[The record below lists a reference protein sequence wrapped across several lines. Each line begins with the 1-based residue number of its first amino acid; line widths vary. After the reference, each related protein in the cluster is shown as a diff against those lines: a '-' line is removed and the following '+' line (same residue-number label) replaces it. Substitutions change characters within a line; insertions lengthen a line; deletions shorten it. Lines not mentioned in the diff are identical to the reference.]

1 MRSPLSLPSFLPSFP
16 ISLPPQAAFGL
27 LSKQELRALADR
39 LLVQD
44 VLAVD
49 RCIAFVL
56 ADTRGLWH
64 GRARAMV
71 CRRLKHCPLGR
82 SQRTQLLSSMLLR
95 LQTGA
100 FAEQFKDQLRL
111 ARHLERQRTLAAA
124 ERALTSSRPYVQRY
138 AQWTVAV
145 CQSPAPSIAVSVP
158 RASPT

>member
-1 MRSPLSLPSFLPSFP
+1 M
-16 ISLPPQAAFGL
+16 
-27 LSKQELRALADR
+27 SKQELRALADR

-56 ADTRGLWH
+56 ADTRLWH

-82 SQRTQLLSSMLLR
+82 SQRTQLLSSILLR

-111 ARHLERQRTLAAA
+111 ARHLDRQRTLAAA
-124 ERALTSSRPYVQRY
+124 ERALASSRPHVQRY

>member
-1 MRSPLSLPSFLPSFP
+1 MSLQPHT
-16 ISLPPQAAFGL
+16 AFGL

-44 VLAVD
+44 ALALD
-49 RCIAFVL
+49 ACIAFVL

-64 GRARAMV
+64 GRARAMI

-82 SQRTQLLSSMLLR
+82 SQRTQLLSGILER

-100 FAEQFKDQLRL
+100 FSEQFKDQLRL
-111 ARHLERQRTLAAA
+111 ARHLDRPRTLAAG
-124 ERALTSSRPYVQRY
+124 ERALASSRPYVQRY

-145 CQSPAPSIAVSVP
+145 CQPPSLPPSRTRPA
-158 RASPT
+158 

>member
-1 MRSPLSLPSFLPSFP
+1 MRSPLSHPSSP
-16 ISLPPQAAFGL
+16 ISLQPHAAFGL
-27 LSKQELRALADR
+27 LSKQELRALVDR

-64 GRARAMV
+64 GRARAMI

-82 SQRTQLLSSMLLR
+82 CQRTQLLSGILLR
-95 LQTGA
+95 LQTGV

-111 ARHLERQRTLAAA
+111 ARHLDRQRTLVAA
-124 ERALTSSRPYVQRY
+124 ERALTSSRPHVQRY

-145 CQSPAPSIAVSVP
+145 CQSPAPSIVIPVP
-158 RASPT
+158 RARPA

>member
-1 MRSPLSLPSFLPSFP
+1 MSLQPH
-16 ISLPPQAAFGL
+16 AAFGL
-27 LSKQELRALADR
+27 LSKQKLRALADR

-64 GRARAMV
+64 GRARAMI
-71 CRRLKHCPLGR
+71 CRRLKHCALGS
-82 SQRTQLLSSMLLR
+82 SQRAQLLSGILER

-111 ARHLERQRTLAAA
+111 ARYLDRSRTLAAGA
-124 ERALTSSRPYVQRY
+124 RALTSNRPHVRRY

-145 CQSPAPSIAVSVP
+145 CQPSSLP
-158 RASPT
+158 PSRTGPT

>member
-1 MRSPLSLPSFLPSFP
+1 MRSPLSLPSFP

-44 VLAVD
+44 VLEVD

-82 SQRTQLLSSMLLR
+82 SQRTQLLSSILLR

-111 ARHLERQRTLAAA
+111 ARHLDRQRTLAAA